1 MATPGSTACVISGL
15 PLDITLGDVEAL
27 VSPKCSGRII
37 SIAIEGEGIANVDFA
52 LQADCETML
61 GDHLV
66 KGGTVKISRPGEPV
80 LPPMRP
86 AGFIQPAK
94 RTRDDELGMPV
105 GTAAGSQAGLP
116 AVPSVSVGASS
127 SSISMGLVS
136 PSYDGAAVMMSVGLP
151 AVLNPAAT
159 TVSGMGLSD
168 GLLPDGM
175 APPPPAAKKQ

>member
-86 AGFIQPAK
+86 AEMARVPCAYMPLKWREIVPTMTRCAK
-94 RTRDDELGMPV
+94 
-105 GTAAGSQAGLP
+105 
-116 AVPSVSVGASS
+116 
-127 SSISMGLVS
+127 
-136 PSYDGAAVMMSVGLP
+136 
-151 AVLNPAAT
+151 NW
-159 TVSGMGLSD
+159 
-168 GLLPDGM
+168 
-175 APPPPAAKKQ
+175 KQR